1 MIPRK
6 FRTNPQGRNWT
17 EMLLPTAHQTNPAL
31 LILECGMA
39 AMAVALSFA
48 FPRLGG
54 RGFARMER
62 LFALLAQ
69 IQGLLVAGVGLSVIV
84 LRLAILPLFP
94 VPLPFV
100 PDDFSFLLACDT
112 FAHGRLANPTPAMW
126 THFESIHITMQPTY
140 QSMYFPGQG
149 LLLAV
154 SKVVMGNPWIGLLI
168 VSALMCAALC
178 WMLQAWLPPSWAL
191 LGGAIAVLR
200 LGTFSYWTNT
210 YHAGGSLGA
219 LGGALILG
227 GLPRLMRTARMR
239 YAVLIG
245 IGIAMLGLTRPY
257 EGILMCLPVGFV
269 LARWMMK
276 GKNRPS
282 PAAMARLAAVP
293 LLFGMA
299 AVAWMGYYDYRAFGN
314 PLTPP
319 YTVNRNTYA
328 IAPYYVWQHAR
339 PEPHYRYKEMQV
351 FYHKGEADFYEGYHS
366 FAGFLKQTLIKI
378 GFMFLF
384 FSGFALLPPLLM
396 VRHIFLDR
404 RIRFLLI
411 CVLVLAAGMAIEI
424 YLLPHYVAPFTGA
437 FYVIGLQ
444 MMRHL
449 RQWKPEKKPVGLT
462 LARLT
467 VTICVVMAGLRIFAG
482 PLHIAQSEWPPS
494 NWNFNWFGPEHFGT
508 ERAQMETWL
517 DHQPGQQLVIVRYW
531 GNHDPFDE
539 WVYTAA
545 DIDRSQV
552 IWARDGDPAGNPEL
566 IRYYKDRNVWLVEP
580 DATPARIQLYPMDA
594 NGSGN

>member
-62 LFALLAQ
+62 LFARLAQ
-69 IQGLLVAGVGLSVIV
+69 RQGLVVAGVGLSVIV

-112 FAHGRLANPTPAMW
+112 FAHGHLANPTPAMW

-149 LLLAV
+149 LLLAAGQV
-154 SKVVMGNPWIGLLI
+154 ILGNPWIGLLI

-178 WMLQAWLPPSWAL
+178 WMLQAWLPPTWAL

-245 IGIAMLGLTRPY
+245 IGIAILALTRPY
-257 EGILMCLPVGFV
+257 EGILLCLPVGFALV
-269 LARWMMK
+269 RWMVK
-276 GKNRPS
+276 GKNRPR
-282 PAAMARLAAVP
+282 PAALARLAAAP
-293 LLFGMA
+293 LLFGIA

-328 IAPYYVWQHAR
+328 IAPYYVWQHTR

-539 WVYTAA
+539 WVYNAA